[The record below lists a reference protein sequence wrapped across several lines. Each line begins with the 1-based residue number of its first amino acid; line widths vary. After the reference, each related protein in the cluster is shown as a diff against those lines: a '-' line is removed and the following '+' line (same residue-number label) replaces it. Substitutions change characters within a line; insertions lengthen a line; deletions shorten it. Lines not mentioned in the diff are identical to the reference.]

1 MWKFNPIALERRE
14 RVTADNLIILGSSRK
29 WPGGRQKSW
38 FIATNADLQEKKG
51 AANIFSWHLGEK
63 TTSLDEKANDE
74 WGRCIYLGINILQR
88 RAEMCRELQEKLFN
102 KSVLTFL
109 SLYVFVFKARRLN
122 NSRLLRW
129 RLCYKLFVFPLANPK
144 PKRHVTLAKNT
155 EENYIQSRKKGKVSS
170 WSNLAQNWED
180 RPNNTALGEV
190 FAPPASF
197 EWFPFK
203 NWFSKCI
210 KSVRFRILAAGL
222 MWNKDKLCDEA
233 DKWISSASFATNMI
247 GMKSN
252 RASFI
257 VFICR

>member
-1 MWKFNPIALERRE
+1 
-14 RVTADNLIILGSSRK
+14 
-29 WPGGRQKSW
+29 
-38 FIATNADLQEKKG
+38 
-51 AANIFSWHLGEK
+51 
-63 TTSLDEKANDE
+63 
-74 WGRCIYLGINILQR
+74 
-88 RAEMCRELQEKLFN
+88 MCRELQEKLFN

-122 NSRLLRW
+122 NSRLCRW
-129 RLCYKLFVFPLANPK
+129 RRVCYKLFVFPLANPK

-180 RPNNTALGEV
+180 RPNKTDLGEV

-222 MWNKDKLCDEA
+222 MWNKDKLCDEV
-233 DKWISSASFATNMI
+233 DKWISCASFATNMI
-247 GMKSN
+247 GMESN